1 MEHKQNI
8 KKHNNT
14 AHLESEQTSTKHESH
29 IMYRCSNANHEPH
42 TKTSN
47 TIATKRNN
55 NNEDK
60 ANAKHEKS
68 NTRIRNTKNVKHI
81 QEHQNN
87 NSKHTREH
95 NIYTF
100 TYMQI
105 NEHKSA
111 NPSIHI

>member
-1 MEHKQNI
+1 MIKYVYKATQYATHTQTHQNCNNTTRQPNKHGTQTKH

-68 NTRIRNTKNVKHI
+68 DTRISNTKK
-81 QEHQNN
+81 
-87 NSKHTREH
+87 T
-95 NIYTF
+95 
-100 TYMQI
+100 
-105 NEHKSA
+105 
-111 NPSIHI
+111 